1 MQSHAA
7 DSAGQTLSEPE
18 VSRSSFRR
26 SGFPWARK
34 GWPKVTPYR
43 VQQGTLKP
51 TKMPGLAMLVLML
64 CHMPFPL
71 AMVPVFVPPLADF
84 LWQAAGWSN
93 AVPVNLILSVT
104 LAALVSLG
112 YWQAI
117 GPLGRLLQRR
127 ENRIL
132 AVVTVEVE

>member
-1 MQSHAA
+1 
-7 DSAGQTLSEPE
+7 
-18 VSRSSFRR
+18 V
-26 SGFPWARK
+26 
-34 GWPKVTPYR
+34 PYR

-64 CHMPFPL
+64 CHMLFPL

-84 LWQAAGWSN
+84 LWQTAGWSN

-104 LAALVSLG
+104 LAALVSLA

-127 ENRIL
+127 ETRIL